1 MPILTSAFLIAL
13 AAMVAIRYW
22 LATRQLAALRRHRD
36 EVPAPFAASITAVDH
51 AHAADYTAAR
61 LGLSRLELLWDAV
74 LLLAVTLGGG
84 LAALDAWVAQLHW
97 SPLAHGVA
105 TLGALGLAMA
115 AAGLPFDL
123 YATFRI
129 ETRFGFNRTTPGL
142 YLADLARSL
151 ALGVALGV
159 PLLALILALMT
170 AAGHAWWL
178 YAWAAWVAFGLAVSF
193 LWPRFIAPLF
203 NRFRP
208 LEAGALRDAVERV
221 MRHCGFSSEGV
232 FVMDGSRRSSHGN
245 AYFTGFGRHKRIVL
259 YDTLVERLVPG
270 EVEAVLAHE
279 LGHFR
284 LHHIRQRLALGFASA
299 LVGFA
304 VLGRAALEPRFY
316 TALGV
321 PEPSPH
327 AALALFALAVPVF
340 TFLLAPLGSW
350 WSRRHEYQADRFAA
364 AHAEARLLAS
374 ALVKLYRDN
383 ASTLTPDPLYSAW
396 HDSHPPA
403 LARIAALE
411 RGG

>member
-1 MPILTSAFLIAL
+1 MPILTTAFLLAL
-13 AAMVAIRYW
+13 GAMVAIRYW
-22 LATRQLAALRRHRD
+22 LASRQLAALLRHRD
-36 EVPAPFAASITAVDH
+36 EVPAPFAAAISAADH
-51 AHAADYTAAR
+51 ARAADYTTAR
-61 LGLSRLELLWDAV
+61 LRLARLELLWDAAV
-74 LLLAVTLGGG
+74 LLGVTLGGG
-84 LAALDAWVAQLHW
+84 LAALDAWVARLGW
-97 SPLAHGVA
+97 SPLAYGVA
-105 TLGALGLAMA
+105 TLGLLALAMS
-115 AAGLPFDL
+115 AAGLPFEL
-123 YATFRI
+123 YSTFRI
-129 ETRFGFNRTTPGL
+129 EARFGFNRTTVGL

-159 PLLALILALMT
+159 PLLALILVLMN
-170 AAGHAWWL
+170 AAGRAWWL
-178 YAWAAWVAFGLAVSF
+178 WAWAAWVAFGLAISF

-208 LEAGALRDAVERV
+208 LEAGALREAVERV
-221 MRHCGFSSEGV
+221 MHKCGFSSEGV

-259 YDTLVERLVPG
+259 FDTLVERLVPG

-304 VLGRAALEPRFY
+304 VLGRAAQAPGFY

-321 PEPSPH
+321 PTPSPH
-327 AALALFALAVPVF
+327 AALALFALVVPVF

-383 ASTLTPDPLYSAW
+383 AAALTPDPLYSAW

>member
-1 MPILTSAFLIAL
+1 MQYLTPAFLLAL
-13 AAMVAIRYW
+13 AVMVAVRWW
-22 LATRQLAALRRHRD
+22 LASRQLAAVERHRGV
-36 EVPAPFAASITAVDH
+36 VPAPFAAAISAADH
-51 AHAADYTAAR
+51 ARAADYTAAR
-61 LGLSRLELLWDAV
+61 LRLARLELAWDAAV
-74 LLLAVTLGGG
+74 LLAVTLGGG
-84 LAALDAWVAQLHW
+84 LAALDALTARLGAA
-97 SPLAHGVA
+97 PLVHGVV
-105 TLGALGLAMA
+105 TLGLLALAMA
-115 AAGLPFDL
+115 AANLPFEL
-123 YATFRI
+123 YSTFRI
-129 ETRFGFNRTTPGL
+129 EARFGFNRTTPRL

-151 ALGVALGV
+151 ALAVVLGA
-159 PLLALILALMT
+159 PLLALLLALMS
-170 AAGHAWWL
+170 AAGDAWWL
-178 YAWAAWVAFGLAVSF
+178 YAWVVWVAFGLAVSF

-208 LEAGALRDAVERV
+208 LEAGVLRDAVEHV
-221 MRHCGFSSEGV
+221 MRACGFASEGV

-259 YDTLVERLVPG
+259 YDTLLARLAPG

-284 LHHIRQRLALGFASA
+284 LHHIRQRLALSFAAA

-304 VLGRAALEPRFY
+304 VLGRAALSPAFY

-321 PEPSPH
+321 PQASPH
-327 AALALFALAVPVF
+327 AALALFVLVVPVF
-340 TFLLAPLGSW
+340 TFFLAPLGSW

-364 AHAEARLLAS
+364 AHADARLLAA

-383 ASTLTPDPLYSAW
+383 ASTLTPDRLYSAW

>member
-1 MPILTSAFLIAL
+1 MPLLTFAFLLAL
-13 AAMVAIRYW
+13 GAMVAVRFW

-36 EVPAPFAASITAVDH
+36 EVPAPFAAAISAADH
-51 AHAADYTAAR
+51 ARAADYTAAR
-61 LGLSRLELLWDAV
+61 LRLARLELLWDAL
-74 LLLAVTLGGG
+74 LLLAFTLGGG
-84 LAALDAWVAQLHW
+84 IAALDAWVGRLGW
-97 SPLAHGVA
+97 PPLWLGVA
-105 TLGALGLAMA
+105 TLGLLALAMS
-115 AAGLPFDL
+115 AAGLPFDV
-123 YATFRI
+123 YSTFRI
-129 ETRFGFNRTTPGL
+129 ETRFGFNRTSLSL

-151 ALGVALGV
+151 ALGAALGL

-170 AAGHAWWL
+170 AAGSAWWL
-178 YAWAAWVAFGLAVSF
+178 YAWLGWVAFGLAVSF

-208 LEAGALRDAVERV
+208 LEAGALRDAVEHV
-221 MRHCGFSSEGV
+221 MRACGFSSQGV

-245 AYFTGFGRHKRIVL
+245 AYFTGVGRHKRIVL
-259 YDTLVERLVPG
+259 YDTLVERLAPG

-284 LHHIRQRLALGFASA
+284 LHHVRQRLALGFGTA

-304 VLGRAALEPRFY
+304 LLGRAALEPSFY
-316 TALGV
+316 AALGV
-321 PEPSPH
+321 PRPSPH
-327 AALALFALAVPVF
+327 AALALFALVVPVF
-340 TFLLAPLGSW
+340 TFMLAPLGSW
-350 WSRRHEYQADRFAA
+350 WSRHHEYQADRFAA
-364 AHAEARLLAS
+364 AHADASLLAS

-411 RGG
+411 RGA

>member
-1 MPILTSAFLIAL
+1 MQTLTSAFLLAL
-13 AAMVAIRYW
+13 GAMVAVRYW
-22 LATRQLAALRRHRD
+22 LATRQLGALARHRD
-36 EVPAPFAASITAVDH
+36 AVPAPFAATISAADH
-51 AHAADYTAAR
+51 ARAADYTAAR
-61 LGLSRLELLWDAV
+61 LRLARLELVWTALV
-74 LLLAVTLGGG
+74 LLAVTLGGG
-84 LAALDAWVAQLHW
+84 LAALDAAVAALGW
-97 SPLAHGVA
+97 PPLAHGVA
-105 TLGALGLAMA
+105 TLALLAFVLW

-123 YATFRI
+123 YSTFRI
-129 ETRFGFNRTTPGL
+129 EARFGFNRTTPGL

-151 ALGVALGV
+151 ILAVALGL
-159 PLLALILALMT
+159 PLLALLLALMI
-170 AAGHAWWL
+170 AAGRAWWL
-178 YAWAAWVAFGLAVSF
+178 YAWAAWVVFGLAVSF

-203 NRFRP
+203 SRFRP
-208 LEAGALRDAVERV
+208 LEAGALRDAIERV
-221 MRHCGFSSEGV
+221 MGNCGFASEGV

-259 YDTLVERLVPG
+259 YDTLLERLVPG

-284 LHHIRQRLALGFASA
+284 LHHIRQRLALGFGSA

-304 VLGRAALEPRFY
+304 LLGRAALEPAFY
-316 TALGV
+316 AALGV
-321 PEPSPH
+321 PQPSAH
-327 AALALFALAVPVF
+327 AALALFALVVPVF

-364 AHAEARLLAS
+364 AHADGALLAA

-383 ASTLTPDPLYSAW
+383 AATLTPDPLYSAW

-403 LARIAALE
+403 LARIAALG

>member
-1 MPILTSAFLIAL
+1 MPLVTSAFLFAL
-13 AAMVAIRYW
+13 GAMVAIRFW
-22 LATRQLAALRRHRD
+22 LATRQLRALRRHRD
-36 EVPAPFAASITAVDH
+36 EVPAPFAATITAADH
-51 AHAADYTAAR
+51 ARAADYTAAR
-61 LGLSRLELLWDAV
+61 LLLARLELLWDAV
-74 LLLAVTLGGG
+74 VLLAVTLGGG
-84 LAALDAWVAQLHW
+84 FAALDAWLARLGW
-97 SPLAHGVA
+97 GPLAHGVA
-105 TLGALGLAMA
+105 TLTLLALAMA

-129 ETRFGFNRTTPGL
+129 EARYGFNRTTPRL

-151 ALGVALGV
+151 ALAVVLGV
-159 PLLALILALMT
+159 PLLALLLALMT
-170 AAGHAWWL
+170 AAGPAWWL
-178 YAWAAWVAFGLAVSF
+178 YAWLAWVAFGLAVSF

-221 MRHCGFSSEGV
+221 MGKCGFASEGV

-259 YDTLVERLVPG
+259 YDTLLERLVPG

-284 LHHIRQRLALGFASA
+284 LHHIRQRLALTFGAA
-299 LVGFA
+299 LLGFA
-304 VLGRAALEPRFY
+304 VLGRAALEPAFY
-316 TALGV
+316 SALGAR
-321 PEPSPH
+321 EPSAH
-327 AALALFALAVPVF
+327 AALALFALCVPVF

>member
-1 MPILTSAFLIAL
+1 MQHLTSAFLLAL
-13 AAMVAIRYW
+13 AAMVVVRWW
-22 LATRQLAALRRHRD
+22 LASRQLQAVERHRGA
-36 EVPAPFAASITAVDH
+36 VPAPFAATISAADH
-51 AHAADYTAAR
+51 ARAADYTAAR
-61 LGLSRLELLWDAV
+61 LRVARLELLWDAAV
-74 LLLAVTLGGG
+74 LLAVTLGGG
-84 LAALDAWVAQLHW
+84 LAALDALTARLGGP
-97 SPLAHGVA
+97 PLVHGVA
-105 TLGALGLAMA
+105 TLGLLALAMWA
-115 AAGLPFDL
+115 ASLPFDL
-123 YATFRI
+123 YSTFRI
-129 ETRFGFNRTTPGL
+129 EARFGFNRTTPRL

-151 ALGVALGV
+151 ALAVALGA
-159 PLLALILALMT
+159 PLLALLLALMT
-170 AAGHAWWL
+170 AAGGAWWL
-178 YAWAAWVAFGLAVSF
+178 YGWLAWVAFGLAVSF

-208 LEAGALRDAVERV
+208 LEGGALKDAVERV
-221 MRHCGFSSEGV
+221 MRACGFASDGV

-245 AYFTGFGRHKRIVL
+245 AYFTGVGRHKRIVL
-259 YDTLVERLVPG
+259 YDTLLERLAPG

-284 LHHIRQRLALGFASA
+284 LHHVRQRLALGFGAA

-304 VLGRAALEPRFY
+304 VLGRAAASPAFY

-321 PEPSPH
+321 PQPSPH
-327 AALALFALAVPVF
+327 AALALFALVVPVF
-340 TFLLAPLGSW
+340 TFFLAPLGSW

-364 AHAEARLLAS
+364 AHADARLLAA

-383 ASTLTPDPLYSAW
+383 AATLTPDRLYSAW